1 MANDSARCNGSH
13 SRSRHTHLQRAL
25 TASPPPQVTQTP
37 GNGVGEADE
46 ARGTYQTLRW
56 ADAYLAEVKAVFGE
70 GQCYAD
76 PVASLLVA
84 VKAA

>member
-37 GNGVGEADE
+37 GNGVGEAVGDC
-46 ARGTYQTLRW
+46 GMLTLKRMP
-56 ADAYLAEVKAVFGE
+56 LTRIVTN
-70 GQCYAD
+70 
-76 PVASLLVA
+76 
-84 VKAA
+84 